1 MLPEKSTPESA
12 PNPGV
17 SDNVGRL
24 VTASRNRS
32 IFIQMIS
39 THAFAEDALARAGVP
54 ALSIDPRGSRKT
66 HYFRD
71 NTVVEATDMVSRD
84 SSCRRDS
91 IAIWVD
97 DGPVRIF
104 IRANSG
110 INIRQEDA
118 YR

>member
-12 PNPGV
+12 PNPGF

-39 THAFAEDALARAGVP
+39 THAFAEDDLARAGVP
-54 ALSIDPRGSRKT
+54 ALSIDPSGSRKA

-71 NTVVEATDMVSRD
+71 DTVLEATDMVSRD

-91 IAIWVD
+91 IAAWVD
-97 DGPVRIF
+97 GGPVRIS
-104 IRANSG
+104 IRANSE
-110 INIRQEDA
+110 INTLQEDV
-118 YR
+118 